1 MERKVVDRIA
11 LINKLNG
18 MSYKEIS
25 EAQMRHIFTTLGYTI
40 EIEEEVEADAVQAD
54 SGESERPTESD

>member
-18 MSYKEIS
+18 MFCKEIS
-25 EAQMRHIFTTLGYTI
+25 EVQMRHIFMELGHTI
-40 EIEEEVEADAVQAD
+40 KIEETNNE
-54 SGESERPTESD
+54 ESEIIHGLD

>member
-18 MSYKEIS
+18 MLYKDIS
-25 EAQMRHIFTTLGYTI
+25 EAQMRHIFIELGRTI
-40 EIEEEVEADAVQAD
+40 EIEEEEVADAVQAD
-54 SGESERPTESD
+54 SGESKQPTESN